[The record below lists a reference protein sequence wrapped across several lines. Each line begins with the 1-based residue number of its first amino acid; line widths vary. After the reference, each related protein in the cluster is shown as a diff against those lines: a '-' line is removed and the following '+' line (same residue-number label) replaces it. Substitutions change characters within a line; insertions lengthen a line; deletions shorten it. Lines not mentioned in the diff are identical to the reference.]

1 MKKTF
6 LTFSAT
12 VLVLVSS
19 TKAGS
24 VGVEDFFLSIFLP
37 GGAPVT
43 SDISAIWGTYSGG
56 VFTPLLSAT
65 QSSDN
70 TGYYDPSEPEL
81 QAFLSQSSNANI
93 SIGANMFLSIYNVA
107 PGEGVSTWSD
117 TLAQIVLGDPTWI
130 APTFT
135 LTTPDSLTYGLTAN
149 TTVYAVGGV
158 SGTYNFNG
166 GAPQITLEA
175 VPEPST
181 YALLTLGGLA
191 LAGHVIRRRRRS

>member
-1 MKKTF
+1 MKKAL
-6 LTFSAT
+6 LTLVAAVLAAAT
-12 VLVLVSS
+12 P
-19 TKAGS
+19 TKAGN
-24 VGVEDFFLSIFLP
+24 VGVEDFALSIFLP

-65 QSSDN
+65 QSSAN

-81 QAFLSQSSNANI
+81 VAFLTQSDNSNI
-93 SIGANMFLSIYNVA
+93 GIGANLFLSIYNVA
-107 PGEGVSTWSD
+107 PGLGVSTWSD
-117 TLAQIVLGDPTWI
+117 TLALIVLSDPTWV

-135 LTTPDSLTYGLTAN
+135 INTPSLTWELTAD
-149 TTVYAVGGV
+149 TQVHPVGGV
-158 SGTYNFNG
+158 SGTYNFND